1 MYWKSAHRNFCK
13 KSLRGLVPYDTCPR
27 NIRYEPPKVVGTVL
41 KAMTAR
47 NINKETE
54 TARKFGTISVDTHV
68 YKYNP
73 MGRHLRPVCRAVV
86 SRSSHL

>member
-1 MYWKSAHRNFCK
+1 M
-13 KSLRGLVPYDTCPR
+13 
-27 NIRYEPPKVVGTVL
+27 RYEPPKVVGTAL

-68 YKYNP
+68 Y
-73 MGRHLRPVCRAVV
+73 RHVLAM
-86 SRSSHL
+86 